1 MMSLEAIIHIV
12 DDDPAIRDSL
22 SLLLKSAGFESRTY
36 ASAEDF
42 LSSYK
47 ASRPGCL
54 LLDIRMP
61 GMNGLDLQEEL
72 ASRRINTPVIIMTG
86 DGDVPAAVRA
96 MKAGSLDFIE
106 KPFDP
111 QFLLDLVK
119 IGLAKDVKQRKRR
132 KKDEEISSR
141 LAALSSREREI
152 LDLLAAGEP
161 NKMIARKLDI
171 SPRTVEL
178 HRSHIMRKLH
188 AHSLSDLVRLSLIA
202 NGKAKI

>member
-1 MMSLEAIIHIV
+1 MPEPVIHIV
-12 DDDPAIRDSL
+12 DDDPAIRDSV
-22 SLLLKSAGFESRTY
+22 SLLLKSAGFESRAY

-72 ASRRINTPVIIMTG
+72 SSRRINTPVIIMTG

-106 KPFDP
+106 KPFDH

-119 IGLAKDVKQRKRR
+119 IGLAKDMKQRKRR
-132 KKDEEISSR
+132 KIDEQISSS
-141 LAALSSREREI
+141 LASLSSREREI
-152 LDLLAAGEP
+152 LNLLAAGEP
-161 NKMIARKLDI
+161 NKVIAGKLDI

-188 AHSLSDLVRLSLIA
+188 AHSLSDLVHLSLIA